1 VSEYEVSKRNRV
13 RQIREYARYDSETVH
28 GVLDAGLVGHVG
40 FVQDGQPFVIPMIY
54 GREGEVLYLHGA
66 SKSRVVK
73 LLGSGAPVC
82 VNVTLLDGIVAAR
95 SAFHS
100 SMNYRSAVV
109 FGTGRVIEDEAEILH
124 ALEVITEHAL
134 GGRWQELR
142 APLEREIAMTG
153 VIAVAIESASAKIAS
168 DPPEDEEADYA
179 TRVWAGVVPI
189 TTTLGEPVDDG
200 RVPSGVSLSRSI
212 AALVGKRL

>member
-1 VSEYEVSKRNRV
+1 VSEYAVTRRNRV
-13 RQIREYARYDSETVH
+13 RQIRECARYDTEAVH

-40 FVQDGQPFVIPMIY
+40 FVQDGKPFVIPMIY

-66 SKSRVVK
+66 RKARVVQ

-109 FGTGRVIEDEAEILH
+109 FGTGRVLEDEAESLH
-124 ALEVITEHAL
+124 ALEVISEQVL
-134 GGRWQELR
+134 VGRWQELR

-153 VIAVAIESASAKIAS
+153 VIAVAIESASAKVAS

-200 RVPSGVSLSRSI
+200 RLPNGVSVSQSI
-212 AALVGKRL
+212 AALEGRRL